1 MPMPLDQ
8 WRQVVSA
15 HLDMIGAGADICV
28 RHAER
33 LLVRPGFETLAEMDL
48 KRAEAVLQEAL
59 TKVRLA
65 QAIYRD
71 KEIGT

>member
-8 WRQVVSA
+8 WHEEVSR
-15 HLDMIGAGADICV
+15 HLALIEAGADICV
-28 RHAER
+28 RHVEQ
-33 LLVRPGFETLAEMDL
+33 LPLRPDFRTLAEEEL
-48 KRAEAVLQEAL
+48 CQCEAALQHAL

-71 KEIGT
+71 KPVEG